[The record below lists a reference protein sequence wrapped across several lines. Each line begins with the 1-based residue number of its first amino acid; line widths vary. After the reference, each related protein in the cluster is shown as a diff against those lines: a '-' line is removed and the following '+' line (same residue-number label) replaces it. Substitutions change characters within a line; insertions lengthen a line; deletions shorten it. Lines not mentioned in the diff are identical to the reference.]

1 MSATLQATVRE
12 KLGSRWSRRLRL
24 QGRIPCSIQGEGKD
38 NLDVSIDE
46 EAFLTA
52 RRQHEHLFDLEL
64 DKGEPETAMV
74 RELQWDL
81 LGDTIL
87 HVEFRRVVR
96 GQKTQVEVELDF
108 TGHAKGGVLNH
119 VLTQLSILCLPS
131 QIPDSI
137 EVRVDDLELGVP
149 LFAKDVVLPEGAEL
163 VTDPDAQVGVVSVV
177 KEVVDEPAEGEE
189 EGDGAAEPA
198 AGDEG

>member
-149 LFAKDVVLPEGAEL
+149 LFAKDIVLPEGAEL

>member
-163 VTDPDAQVGVVSVV
+163 VTDPDAQVAVVSVV
-177 KEVVDEPAEGEE
+177 KEVADEPAEGEE
-189 EGDGAAEPA
+189 EGDGAAQPA